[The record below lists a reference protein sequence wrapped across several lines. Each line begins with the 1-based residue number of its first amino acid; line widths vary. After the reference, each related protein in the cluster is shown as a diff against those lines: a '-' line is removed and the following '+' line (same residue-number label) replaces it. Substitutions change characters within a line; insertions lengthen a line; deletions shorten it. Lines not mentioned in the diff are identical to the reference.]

1 MTRAHITA
9 LALILAVAGWGP
21 IPSAR
26 ALSVQYV
33 PPRPPYRLTSLER
46 AEMVPLPG
54 AESLRRPA
62 SPYAGPPELAAP
74 ARIAFQSYRDG
85 NWEIYLADGAGGS
98 PTRFTNNA
106 AADIMPRLNRGATR
120 VLFVS
125 KRDGNY
131 EIYSANIDGSNL
143 RRLTNNG
150 AEDYDAYWS
159 PDGNRVVF
167 SSKRDGQYEIY
178 AMNADGSG
186 VTRLTNDGGSDTE
199 PTFSP
204 DGARI
209 AFISTRNA
217 PENTGGR
224 VWVMNANGSNP
235 HAVSTT
241 QWSFDPV
248 WTPDGAR
255 IGYAGLAN
263 ADGWLDAII
272 MGSNG
277 ETPTVALYG
286 SAGDLIDWHVNTFSP
301 DGRYLGMSWWDYIL
315 YNGDYY
321 LETAV
326 MWYIPLFGSPSG
338 LQLSY
343 TNQDM

>member
-1 MTRAHITA
+1 
-9 LALILAVAGWGP
+9 
-21 IPSAR
+21 
-26 ALSVQYV
+26 
-33 PPRPPYRLTSLER
+33 
-46 AEMVPLPG
+46 
-54 AESLRRPA
+54 
-62 SPYAGPPELAAP
+62 
-74 ARIAFQSYRDG
+74 
-85 NWEIYLADGAGGS
+85 
-98 PTRFTNNA
+98 
-106 AADIMPRLNRGATR
+106 
-120 VLFVS
+120 
-125 KRDGNY
+125 
-131 EIYSANIDGSNL
+131 
-143 RRLTNNG
+143 
-150 AEDYDAYWS
+150 
-159 PDGNRVVF
+159 
-167 SSKRDGQYEIY
+167 
-178 AMNADGSG
+178 MNADGSG